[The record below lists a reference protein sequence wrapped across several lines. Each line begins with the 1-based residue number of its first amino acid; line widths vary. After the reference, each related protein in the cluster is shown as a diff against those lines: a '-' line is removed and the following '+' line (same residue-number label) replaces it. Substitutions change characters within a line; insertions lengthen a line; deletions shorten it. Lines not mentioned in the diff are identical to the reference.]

1 MQIKEVSLLSD
12 KMSQSEIDNL
22 LNALSSGEVGVEDI
36 EEEKQKKVKK
46 YDFRRPDKF
55 AKEQLRTLEIVHE
68 NLGRLMGNFL
78 SAYLRTTVEMS
89 VISTESMIYSEFNN
103 SISNPAII
111 CVIDFSPLEGH
122 VLMEIGSQLSFSM
135 IDKVLGG
142 SGKKPLPSEN
152 RAITEIEEVLIRG
165 IVDQF
170 SFHIREAWSNII
182 ELMPNLEKIETNSQ
196 FAQLFSPSE
205 SIALITYNVKI
216 GESEGL
222 INIAIPHIVIEP
234 ILQNLSSRYWFV
246 GAAKK
251 NREDEY
257 VETLKTSLNDSTLE
271 IKTIVGRAEL
281 SVSELLSLG
290 LGDVIVLGT
299 DISSPL
305 EVYVADELKYYGVPG
320 VNKKSLAVKVTEVLD
335 AEGHFIETDV
345 GNYETIDDVD
355 EYYENGGNVYGE
367 YQTDESEYYA
377 EDDYEDE
384 SVDEIGG
391 E

>member
-1 MQIKEVSLLSD
+1 MSD

-36 EEEKQKKVKK
+36 EEDEQKKKVKK

-78 SAYLRTTVEMS
+78 SAYLRTTVEIAVM
-89 VISTESMIYSEFNN
+89 STESMIYSEFNN

-122 VLMEIGSQLSFSM
+122 ILLEMGSQLSFAM

-142 SGKKPLPSEN
+142 SGKNPLPTDI

-165 IVDQF
+165 IVDQI
-170 SFHIREAWSNII
+170 SFHMREAWSNII
-182 ELMPNLEKIETNSQ
+182 ELMPNLDKIETNSQ

-234 ILQNLSSRYWFV
+234 ILPNLSSRYWFV
-246 GAAKK
+246 SSSKKAK
-251 NREDEY
+251 EY
-257 VETLKTSLNDSTLE
+257 EFVDSLKSSLNESSLE
-271 IKTIVGRAEL
+271 IKTVIGRAEL

-299 DISSPL
+299 DVSSPL
-305 EVYVADELKYYGVPG
+305 EVFVADELKYYGIPG
-320 VNKKSLAVKVTEVLD
+320 VNKKSLAVKITEVLD
-335 AEGHFIETDV
+335 DETEGFVQTDLLDYEKMSVEDDIDESYYEDYQSEADMEEYHSDEGAIDEYLEDV
-345 GNYETIDDVD
+345 G
-355 EYYENGGNVYGE
+355 GE
-367 YQTDESEYYA
+367 
-377 EDDYEDE
+377 
-384 SVDEIGG
+384 
-391 E
+391 